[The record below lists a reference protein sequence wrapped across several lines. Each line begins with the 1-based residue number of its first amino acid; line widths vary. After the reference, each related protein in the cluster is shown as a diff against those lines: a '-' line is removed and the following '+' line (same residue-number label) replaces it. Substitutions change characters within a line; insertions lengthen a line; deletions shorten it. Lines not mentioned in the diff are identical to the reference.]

1 MITLLNDVV
10 NLGECVMMIEKHV
23 QKFRELM
30 PDVQI
35 KAALIGRNEATGQ
48 AGFYYFEP
56 SKMLF
61 VLTDDD
67 QLIIMKFT
75 ATMYSK
81 PKRVPYAALKKS
93 FALKGYSIN
102 MSGADIRNNDEKMR
116 VEGEDHDEE
125 DAPRKRG
132 LFRGNPNKPKKTLYD
147 SNYRVEE
154 YILNDAFPSIETFID
169 YLFKTFTKER
179 SQSKIRKEKKS
190 KRNMGFDF

>member
-1 MITLLNDVV
+1 
-10 NLGECVMMIEKHV
+10 MMIEKHLE
-23 QKFRELM
+23 KFRELM
-30 PDVQI
+30 PDVTI
-35 KAALIGRNEATGQ
+35 KSALIGRNEATGQ

-61 VLTDDD
+61 VVTDDD

-75 ATMYSK
+75 ATVYSK
-81 PKRVPYAALKKS
+81 PKRVPYASLKKS

-102 MSGADIRNNDEKMR
+102 MSGADIRNNDEQMR
-116 VEGEDHDEE
+116 VEDDNPVEE
-125 DAPRKRG
+125 ETPRKRG

-154 YILNDAFPSIETFID
+154 YVLNDAFPSIEAFID
-169 YLFKTFTKER
+169 YLFHTFTKER
-179 SQSKIRKEKKS
+179 AQSKIKIDKKS